1 MGASAAIAV
10 MRMREDQVI
19 RAFRTAGAT
28 STAAALA
35 IGELGLDDSRAVKRL
50 RTQAILRE
58 AEPGKLYLDEEVL
71 TAVRRRR
78 LRMVWLLVVILA
90 LLLGAMRLGLIKP

>member
-19 RAFRTAGAT
+19 KAFRTAGAT
-28 STAAALA
+28 STAAALD
-35 IGELGLDDSRAVKRL
+35 IGDLGLDDSRAVKRL
-50 RTQAILRE
+50 RNQAILRE
-58 AEPGKLYLDEEVL
+58 AESGKIYLDEEVL

-78 LRMVWLLVVILA
+78 THMVWMLVSILA
-90 LLLGAMRLGLIKP
+90 LLLGAMWLGLIKP